1 MSVKASDTA
10 IRLKEVSPVGTAFY
24 PIGSSLRPLRIFLAH
39 FAVKALDHKVRKGN
53 PQRSQRE
60 TNSKCADSAS
70 SNIFPAILTIQLFA
84 YV

>member
-39 FAVKALDHKVRKGN
+39 FAVKALDRKGAKEIRKDRKGKPIQN
-53 PQRSQRE
+53 AQTRPPA
-60 TNSKCADSAS
+60 TF
-70 SNIFPAILTIQLFA
+70 FPRF
-84 YV
+84 